1 MQKIWQHCPCLWK
14 AFSIHN
20 GKDLL
25 GTQNLDL
32 WTPALRLAPFTK
44 IYWIKVPKE
53 DLRTILDLRSVWLRS
68 VCTESWHRYN
78 SLRLHGLRRKQGSLR
93 SFSSSSIVNIEASLG
108 TVDVSCPFLV
118 LSDLVLNN
126 NYFICVF
133 SRVND
138 FDEMSLST
146 CSAWCGWLF
155 FNQKRFFFLLI
166 LIMASHIAMKC
177 NIYKECFF
185 IHRTANVRLNS
196 SLLNFLWAF
205 L

>member
-1 MQKIWQHCPCLWK
+1 MTALPLSLKT
-14 AFSIHN
+14 FSIHN
-20 GKDLL
+20 DKDLL

-53 DLRTILDLRSVWLRS
+53 DQKTILDLLSVWLRS
-68 VCTESWHRYN
+68 VCTESWHRHN

-93 SFSSSSIVNIEASLG
+93 SFSSSSIANIEASLG

-126 NYFICVF
+126 NCFICVF

-146 CSAWCGWLF
+146 LSAWCGWLF
-155 FNQKRFFFLLI
+155 LI
-166 LIMASHIAMKC
+166 KKGFCS
-177 NIYKECFF
+177 Y
-185 IHRTANVRLNS
+185 
-196 SLLNFLWAF
+196 
-205 L
+205 